1 MAKLI
6 IIEDD
11 IKLGNLV
18 KTYLEKYGHE
28 VFHAEKPSIG
38 LESIA
43 NNNYD
48 LLILDIMLPEMDGFQ
63 VLKELRKSSE
73 LPVIMLTARGEV
85 SDRIVGLELGADD
98 YLPKP
103 FEPRELLARIESILR
118 RSNKGQPEEQRATE
132 YRTKDL
138 LVNFDRREA
147 FLKEENLD
155 LTTME
160 FELLDIFIKEKG
172 KVLSRDDIM
181 NALQGIDSNV
191 FSRSIDIS
199 VSRLRQKLGD
209 KSKEAK
215 YIKTVWGKGYMFIGG
230 DS

>member
-1 MAKLI
+1 MAKLLI
-6 IIEDD
+6 VEDD
-11 IKLGNLV
+11 IKLGQLV

-28 VFHAEKPSIG
+28 VVHAEKPSFG
-38 LESIA
+38 F
-43 NNNYD
+43 NYLD
-48 LLILDIMLPEMDGFQ
+48 NDKFELIILDIMLPEMDGFQ
-63 VLKELRKSSE
+63 FLKEVRKTNE
-73 LPVIMLTARGEV
+73 IPVIMLTARGEV

-118 RSNKGQPEEQRATE
+118 RATKPVIKDEKPE
-132 YRTKDL
+132 YKIKDL

-147 FLKEENLD
+147 YLSDENLE

-160 FELLDIFIKEKG
+160 FELLNLFINEKG

-181 NALQGIDSNV
+181 NSLQGIDSNI
-191 FSRSIDIS
+191 FSRSIDIN

-209 KSKEAK
+209 SSKDAK
-215 YIKTVWGKGYMFIGG
+215 YIKTIWGKGYMFIGA
-230 DS
+230 DE